1 MASANLHFGVQKHS
15 FCKFAKAKEEK
26 MERVKTGIEGLDE
39 MLYGGFLPRT
49 ANLIEGA
56 PGTGKTTLGMQF
68 IYNGIVEYNEP
79 GIILT
84 FEEFPQQYYRD
95 AENFGWDFRKL
106 EREGKLK
113 IVMTS
118 PEVTKV
124 DIERVGGIIED
135 FIWEIG
141 ARRILIDSLSHFCRL
156 SKEPFEIRSIQ
167 YSFINALKREGLTSV
182 LTWESPL
189 ILGGGRG
196 EIEGIAFAVDSYILL
211 RFVEMESEIK
221 RAIVVLKLRGSGHA
235 KDIRRFEITSS
246 GIVVEERFEEVE
258 GIMSG
263 SPTRRMA
270 ESFIEAFVRK
280 GAHVGL

>member
-1 MASANLHFGVQKHS
+1 
-15 FCKFAKAKEEK
+15 

-49 ANLIEGA
+49 ANLVEGA

-95 AENFGWDFRKL
+95 AESFGWDFREL

-118 PEVTKV
+118 PEVTKIE
-124 DIERVGGIIED
+124 IERVGGIIENSV
-135 FIWEIG
+135 WKIG
-141 ARRILIDSLSHFCRL
+141 ARRILVDSLSHFCRL
-156 SKEPFEIRSIQ
+156 SKDPFELRSIQ

-189 ILGGGRG
+189 VLGGGRG
-196 EIEGIAFAVDSYILL
+196 EMEGIAFVVDSYILL
-211 RFVEMESEIK
+211 RFVEMESRIH
-221 RAIVVLKLRGSGHA
+221 RALVVLKLRGSGHA
-235 KDIRRFEITSS
+235 KDIRKFEITPG
-246 GIVVEERFEEVE
+246 GIVIEEKFEEVE

-263 SPTRRMA
+263 TPRRMA

-280 GAHVGL
+280 RAHVGL